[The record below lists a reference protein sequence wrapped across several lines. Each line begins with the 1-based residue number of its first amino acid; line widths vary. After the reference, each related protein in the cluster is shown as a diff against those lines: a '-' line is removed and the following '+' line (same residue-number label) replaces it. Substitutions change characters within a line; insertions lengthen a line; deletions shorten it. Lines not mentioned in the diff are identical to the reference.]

1 MRHYPVPCDLSQA
14 GPCRPPGLILIQS
27 HATGLDQQIRGAAR
41 VAYRLEEET
50 ETDWWEVETLYDLCF
65 APGRTALSSYRLR
78 EGVPTVAP
86 LCLCLR
92 DDDGILAA
100 VIRYWP
106 ALIGEEDVL
115 LLGPVAVHPT
125 RQGEGLG
132 GLLINE
138 SLAEARRLGWERVL
152 LVGDAPYYGRFGF
165 RKLEGVEMPPPT
177 NPDRV
182 LGLELKAGAW
192 AGITGRVSRAT

>member
-1 MRHYPVPCDLSQA
+1 MYK
-14 GPCRPPGLILIQS
+14 
-27 HATGLDQQIRGAAR
+27 
-41 VAYRLEEET
+41 LEEET
-50 ETDWWEVETLYDLCF
+50 EADWWEVEALYDLCF

-78 EGVPTVAP
+78 DGVEKVHP
-86 LCLCLR
+86 LCLTLR
-92 DDDGILAA
+92 EDGVLAA

-106 ALIGEEDVL
+106 VQVGGRRVL

-138 SLAEARRLGWERVL
+138 SLAEAKRLGWERVM
-152 LVGDAPYYGRFGF
+152 LVGDAPYYKRFGF
-165 RKLEGVEMPPPT
+165 KKLEGVIMPPPT

-182 LGLELKAGAW
+182 LGLELVRGAW
-192 AGITGRVSRAT
+192 EGVTGPVTKAKA

>member
-1 MRHYPVPCDLSQA
+1 MYQ
-14 GPCRPPGLILIQS
+14 
-27 HATGLDQQIRGAAR
+27 
-41 VAYRLEEET
+41 LEEET
-50 ETDWWEVETLYDLCF
+50 DADWWEVEALYDLCF

-78 EGVPTVAP
+78 DGVAPVRP
-86 LCLCLR
+86 LCLVLR
-92 DDDGILAA
+92 EDGVLAA

-106 ALIGEEDVL
+106 VQVGGRRVL

-132 GLLINE
+132 GLLMLE

-152 LVGDAPYYGRFGF
+152 LVGDAPYYSRFGF
-165 RKLEGVEMPPPT
+165 EKLPDVVMPPPT

-182 LGLELKAGAW
+182 LGLDLTPGAW
-192 AGITGRVSRAT
+192 HGVQGDVVKAAD